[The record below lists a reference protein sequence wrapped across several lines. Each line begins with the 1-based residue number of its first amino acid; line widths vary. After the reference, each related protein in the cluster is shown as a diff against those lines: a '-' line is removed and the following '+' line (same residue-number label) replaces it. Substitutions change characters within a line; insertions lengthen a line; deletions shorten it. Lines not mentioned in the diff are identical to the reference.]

1 MTDKDPYLVPGLLR
15 GLAILQLFS
24 PQHPELTLSQLA
36 RGVGVSRSAAFRT
49 VYTLV
54 QEGYL
59 LTMRD
64 SQHYRL
70 GPAVLRLGEGFQSS
84 RELLEVAQPA
94 LASLRDQLDWSAH
107 LGVIDGRHLLYL
119 VRQPASD
126 GLSSLI
132 HVGTRL
138 PAATTAMGRVLLA
151 RKSEADIGRIFGAQ
165 DPQMIKIIKQ
175 NRLEDKQADYIVHA
189 GDFER
194 GLCSVAAPVLD
205 MSGQAVAAISATKMT
220 DQVSHQIIEALLK
233 TAATISKGLGWQP
246 GISV

>member
-1 MTDKDPYLVPGLLR
+1 MAEKDPYLVPGLLR

-64 SQHYRL
+64 SQQYRL

-94 LASLRDQLDWSAH
+94 LESLRDKLDWSAH

-151 RKSEADIGRIFGAQ
+151 RQSDADIRRIFGGQEPQLLQAVHRNLAQ
-165 DPQMIKIIKQ
+165 D
-175 NRLEDKQADYIVHA
+175 RQADYIVHA

-194 GLCSVAAPVLD
+194 GLCSVAAPVRD

-220 DQVSHQIIEALLK
+220 DQVSDQIIAALLR
-233 TAATISKGLGWQP
+233 TASAISKGLGWQP
-246 GISV
+246 DLSA